1 MNARRLVLGAVALAL
16 VALGVWFAA
25 TRVGKSIDVATAERD
40 ARSASEPTAQAAVPL
55 ETPDAAAR
63 DVLRS
68 REERR
73 VDDASLANESRHFV
87 VRGKVF
93 DAASGEPWFGATI
106 EARYSGG
113 DTLLDTESDE
123 DGRYELVLEGGVPA
137 RLDFVAFVEERAAL
151 MHSGLATAGKQ
162 ELTVDF
168 ALPGAFVVAGRV
180 VDANTRAPIPGAE
193 IRVFADGAAFA
204 EGWNDGFSDKEGRF
218 TIDELSDLPRS
229 GLHVVAL
236 AEERQP
242 LHLAGLEV
250 PANSDTLRVELA
262 LEPLRVL
269 RGRVVD
275 DTSGAPVADARVET
289 SAKSEAFAEGGSE
302 SRTDANGDFEV
313 ELGELPTTDAL
324 LYVQAKG
331 YATVARDVASW
342 NDGDSI
348 RLGAPTTLAGRV
360 LDAATKTPLAGVE
373 LTLEPFGLP
382 DSVAAD
388 YQDNATTDADGR
400 FAFTLEAV
408 PLGHARLGAALTGFA
423 PAQRE
428 VATPTTT
435 AVTLELER
443 ALFVRGVVRRA
454 GDGAPVDGAR
464 VRALFGDDRGSVH
477 EVVET
482 EKDGEYEL
490 ELPVST
496 ARSARWVVE
505 YQGRRRGFGALELP
519 LVAPEEIVRDFE
531 LDLPLPRGVRVDKL
545 RKPPNDDEEE

>member
-1 MNARRLVLGAVALAL
+1 MNARRLVLGAVAVAL
-16 VALGVWFAA
+16 IALGVWFAA
-25 TRVGKSIDVATAERD
+25 TRSGESIDVATADRD
-40 ARSASEPTAQAAVPL
+40 ARMAPTPTAPAVPL
-55 ETPDAAAR
+55 ETPDAAAG
-63 DVLRS
+63 DAGIT

-73 VDDASLANESRHFV
+73 VDETPSAGDERHFV

-106 EARYSGG
+106 EARYAGG

-151 MHSGLATAGKQ
+151 MHAGLATAGKH

-168 ALPGAFVVAGRV
+168 AVPGAFVVAGRV
-180 VDANTRAPIPGAE
+180 LDAKTSAPIPGAE

-218 TIDELSDLPRS
+218 TIDELSELPRT

-242 LHLAGLEV
+242 LHLVGLEV

-275 DTSGAPVADARVET
+275 ATNGAPIADARVET
-289 SAKSEAFAEGGSE
+289 SATSDAFAEGGSE
-302 SRTDANGDFEV
+302 SRSDANGDFEV
-313 ELGELPTTDAL
+313 ELGELPATDAL

-331 YATVARDVASW
+331 YATVARDVSSW
-342 NDGDSI
+342 NDGDEI
-348 RLGAPTTLAGRV
+348 RLGAPTKLAGRV
-360 LDAATKTPLAGVE
+360 LDAATKTPLADVE
-373 LTLEPFGLP
+373 LALEPFGLP
-382 DSVAAD
+382 ESVAVE

-400 FAFTLEAV
+400 FELTLEAV
-408 PLGHARLGAALTGFA
+408 PLGHARLVAASTGFA
-423 PAQRE
+423 PTRLE
-428 VATPTTT
+428 VATPTNST
-435 AVTLELER
+435 VTVELER
-443 ALFVRGVVRRA
+443 AIHVRGIVRRA

-477 EVVET
+477 EVAET

-496 ARSARWVVE
+496 ARAARWVVE
-505 YQGRRRGFGALELP
+505 YRGRRRGFGALEFAQVP
-519 LVAPEEIVRDFE
+519 PAEVVRDFE
-531 LDLPLPRGVRVDKL
+531 VDLPLPRGVRVEKL
-545 RKPPNDDEEE
+545 RKPPNDDQEE